1 MAREVVATLVAD
13 SVSGMC
19 RAGFADDDA
28 PPAVFPLI
36 VGRPKIPDI
45 MVGTDPEDSYDGDE
59 VQSKRGVSTVKHHIQ
74 HAGNGS
80 GIFVCAS
87 VVFGLFLFIVMLSVL
102 LLAGPKFQ
110 ALWTRKTVMFAMRA
124 LGAVRTPARHR
135 RQHGWTC
142 PQLP

>member
-1 MAREVVATLVAD
+1 MAREGVATLVAD

-28 PPAVFPLI
+28 LPAVFPLI
-36 VGRPKIPDI
+36 VDRPQIPDI

-80 GIFVCAS
+80 GIVVCAS
-87 VVFGLFLFIVMLSVL
+87 VVSWVVLSFSL
-102 LLAGPKFQ
+102 
-110 ALWTRKTVMFAMRA
+110 
-124 LGAVRTPARHR
+124 
-135 RQHGWTC
+135 
-142 PQLP
+142 